1 MFTYTYIHIKHTH
14 THAHIQIGDKSASLP
29 VVSTTSN
36 KPRLLSPA
44 LLKKKIEEDYANAYF
59 LTGQISADAYDEDC
73 VFTGKFVV

>member
-1 MFTYTYIHIKHTH
+1 MHILTCTYAYIHMYT
-14 THAHIQIGDKSASLP
+14 QIGDKSASLP
-29 VVSTTSN
+29 VVSTTS

-73 VFTGKFVV
+73 VFTGKFV